1 MKAMLPLAAALV
13 LGATPLLA
21 RDDSFSADPGPAPVR
36 SASSIYERIAA
47 HYGPMG
53 RDAKEKFR
61 DGPCKIER
69 RWWTDG
75 DYEETIKCRGPRDR
89 D

>member
-1 MKAMLPLAAALV
+1 
-13 LGATPLLA
+13 
-21 RDDSFSADPGPAPVR
+21 
-36 SASSIYERIAA
+36 
-47 HYGPMG
+47 MG
-53 RDAKEKFR
+53 RDVKEKFR
-61 DGPCKIER
+61 DGPCRIER

>member
-1 MKAMLPLAAALV
+1 MKMILPLAAALV
-13 LGATPLLA
+13 LGATPVLA
-21 RDDSFSADPGPAPVR
+21 VDDSFSSEPAPARGAADVY
-36 SASSIYERIAA
+36 SRIAS

-53 RDAKEKFR
+53 RNVKEKFR
-61 DGPCKIER
+61 DGPCRIER